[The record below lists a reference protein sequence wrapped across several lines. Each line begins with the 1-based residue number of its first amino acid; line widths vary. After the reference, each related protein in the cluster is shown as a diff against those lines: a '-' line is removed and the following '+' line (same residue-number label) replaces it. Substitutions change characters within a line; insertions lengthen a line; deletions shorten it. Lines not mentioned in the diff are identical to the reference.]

1 MKELSF
7 NCADIGIDCQW
18 KIKATSE
25 EELLQNIA
33 KHAKTEHGVDS
44 ITPVLLNKVREA
56 IREIPESQKHLQESV
71 SV

>member
-1 MKELSF
+1 MKEVSF

-18 KIKATSE
+18 KSRATSE

-33 KHAKTEHGVDS
+33 KHAKAEHGVES

-56 IREIPESQKHLQESV
+56 IREIPASCNVMQESN
-71 SV
+71 SI